1 MYVLNT
7 MLQAALA
14 FALLGYLF
22 SARKFISFLNSLT
35 PTQGL
40 IFYYF
45 QLFVTLE
52 VLQTLGLVVRGIK
65 IASTMQTVGELFV
78 IFAFFILVDQES
90 RWIQV
95 VVGEETKQEQR
106 CPQLYLQSE
115 DGATFEF
122 WSNWFAPD
130 TARILTFVVTPAILV
145 AIGTYLMGFKRIQRS
160 LLA

>member
-1 MYVLNT
+1 
-7 MLQAALA
+7 MLQSALVFA
-14 FALLGYLF
+14 FLGYLF
-22 SARKFISFLNSLT
+22 SSRKFILFLNRLT

-52 VLQTLGLVVRGIK
+52 VLQYLGLVVGGIK
-65 IASTMQTVGELFV
+65 IASTMQTFGELLV

-95 VVGEETKQEQR
+95 VVGEDTKQEQR

-122 WSNWFAPD
+122 WSNWFSPD
-130 TARILTFVVTPAILV
+130 TARIFTFIVTPAILV
-145 AIGTYLMGFKRIQRS
+145 ALGTYMMGFKRIQRS

>member
-1 MYVLNT
+1 MDNNT
-7 MLQAALA
+7 MLQAALT

-22 SARKFISFLNSLT
+22 SARKFISFLNTLT

-52 VLQTLGLVVRGIK
+52 VLQSLGLVVGGIRM
-65 IASTMQTVGELFV
+65 ATSMQTIGELLV
-78 IFAFFILVDQES
+78 IFGFFIIVDQES

-95 VVGEETKQEQR
+95 VVGEETKQEQV
-106 CPQLYLQSE
+106 CPGVYLQSE
-115 DGATFEF
+115 DGAVFEF
-122 WSNWFAPD
+122 WSTWFEPE
-130 TARILTFVVTPAILV
+130 TARLLTFVLTPAVLV
-145 AIGTYLMGFKRIQRS
+145 AAGTYLMGFKRIQRS

>member
-1 MYVLNT
+1 
-7 MLQAALA
+7 MLQSALVFA
-14 FALLGYLF
+14 FLGYVF
-22 SARKFISFLNSLT
+22 SSRKFILFLNSLT

-52 VLQTLGLVVRGIK
+52 VLQYLGLVVGGIK
-65 IASTMQTVGELFV
+65 IASTIQTFGELLV

-122 WSNWFAPD
+122 WSHWFSPD
-130 TARILTFVVTPAILV
+130 TARVLTFIVTPAILV
-145 AIGTYLMGFKRIQRS
+145 AVGTYLMGFKRIQRS

>member
-1 MYVLNT
+1 
-7 MLQAALA
+7 MLQAAVT
-14 FALLGYLF
+14 FAVIGYLF
-22 SARKFISFLNSLT
+22 SARRFISFLNTLT

-52 VLQTLGLVVRGIK
+52 VLQYLGLVVGGVK
-65 IASTMQTVGELFV
+65 ISTSMQTIGELLV

-95 VVGEETKQEQR
+95 VIGEETKQEQR

-122 WSNWFAPD
+122 WSRWFEPD

-145 AIGTYLMGFKRIQRS
+145 ALGTYLMGFRRIQRH

>member
-1 MYVLNT
+1 MLQSALVFAFLGYVFSSRKFVVFLNT
-7 MLQAALA
+7 L
-14 FALLGYLF
+14 
-22 SARKFISFLNSLT
+22 S

-45 QLFVTLE
+45 QLFVTLQ
-52 VLQTLGLVVRGIK
+52 VLQYLGLVVGGVK
-65 IASTMQTVGELFV
+65 IASTMQTIGELFV

-90 RWIQV
+90 RWVQV
-95 VVGEETKQEQR
+95 VIQEDTKQEQR

-122 WSNWFAPD
+122 WSCWFDPD
-130 TARILTFVVTPAILV
+130 TARVLTFIVTPAILV
-145 AIGTYLMGFKRIQRS
+145 SIGTYLMGFKPIQRS